1 MTRQPT
7 PRPARTPFAVL
18 ALLLGLIAVAGVVAG
33 CSLFRGELTGR
44 TWQLSSITETVPAFQ
59 ATIAAED
66 RARYAITFN
75 EDGTASIQADCNVVQ
90 ATWTSNDTQVT
101 IVPGASTLA
110 MCPEDSLGT
119 QFVTA
124 LSGATSYNLSG
135 AGLTL
140 YILNEGRLE
149 FVAKTE

>member
-1 MTRQPT
+1 M
-7 PRPARTPFAVL
+7 PRPTRSPFAIFALVAAL
-18 ALLLGLIAVAGVVAG
+18 ALTVGVLAG
-33 CSLFRGELTGR
+33 CSLVGGELTGR
-44 TWQLSSITETVPAFQ
+44 TWQLTSITETVPAFQ
-59 ATIAAED
+59 AAIPAED
-66 RARYAITFN
+66 QARYAITFN
-75 EDGTASIQADCNVVQ
+75 EDGAASIQADCNVVT
-90 ATWTSNDTQVT
+90 ATYTVDGTTIT

-110 MCPEDSLGT
+110 MCPEDSIGT

-149 FVAKTE
+149 FTAAP